1 MILKIL
7 VNFLISVIVAV
18 WVIAIALISVQNAT
32 PVSLRFLVFQSIQIP
47 FGLML
52 ALSVA
57 VGLVSAAVLQPLWR
71 LGESQS
77 KGDEDAE
84 FFIDDE
90 DF

>member
-1 MILKIL
+1 MKNF
-7 VNFLISVIVAV
+7 VNLFISIVIAG
-18 WVIAIALISVQNAT
+18 WVLAIALISVQNAT

-52 ALSVA
+52 AFWVA
-57 VGLVSAAVLQPLWR
+57 VGLIGMAILQPLWG
-71 LGESQS
+71 LGESKS
-77 KGDEDAE
+77 RVDEEAE